1 MDINSIY
8 KLTQFI
14 VNKNQQGYV
23 SPDQFNSVMNQAQ
36 KSYVSYILGSFQ
48 SYTPGRPVAR
58 VELGQ
63 NSVVR
68 QRLVP
73 IITSTTLT
81 VDGTGFSL
89 YPSDYLQTDALRTVS
104 DFQRIRFVQQDSLY
118 SYYNSTIDPVGS
130 NPIYLLEQTGFRFYP
145 VTLGTARLSYIKNPP
160 NMIWAY
166 RTDSNSRPTYSTGIQ
181 GVDVINGGSGYSAA
195 TITFSAPP
203 AGGVTATG
211 TVLITGGVITKII
224 MTNNGSGYNNTLP
237 TMTFTGT
244 GGAGATFSSPIVSQD
259 PVWDN
264 ASIFEIISRGLALIG
279 VNLQSAAISQ
289 FAEQIKREGQ

>member
-1 MDINSIY
+1 MDINTIY

-23 SPDQFNSVMNQAQ
+23 SPEQFNLAMNQAQ
-36 KSYVSYILGSFQ
+36 KSYVSYLLGSFQ

-63 NSVVR
+63 NSVIR

-73 IITSTTLT
+73 IITATTLT
-81 VDGTGFSL
+81 VDVAGFSL
-89 YPSDYLQTDALRTVS
+89 YPTDYLQTDAIRTVS
-104 DFQRIRFVQQDSLY
+104 DFQRVRFVQQDSLY
-118 SYYNSTIDPVGS
+118 SYYNSAIDPVAS

-145 VTLGTARLSYIKNPP
+145 VTLGSARLSYVKNPP
-160 NMIWAY
+160 DMIWAY
-166 RTDSNSRPTYSTGIQ
+166 KSDSNGRPVYTTGIQ
-181 GVDVINGGSGYSAA
+181 GVNVIYGGSGYTSA
-195 TITFSAPP
+195 TVTFSAPP

-211 TVLITGGVITKII
+211 TVTIVSGVITGIV
-224 MTNNGSGYNNTLP
+224 MTNNGSGYNNTYP
-237 TMTFTGT
+237 TMTFTGVGGT
-244 GGAGATFSSPIVSQD
+244 GASFSSPIVSQD
-259 PVWDN
+259 PVWDV